1 MQGFIFPNGKLLKVG
16 YPFEPG
22 CLVEE
27 ESEKSC
33 PPLTTNQMLRM
44 NCIIHYRWITG
55 ASASHARRDPPGY
68 IFLQPEWINLQEMY
82 REGMLP
88 QR

>member
-27 ESEKSC
+27 ESGEILS
-33 PPLTTNQMLRM
+33 TATN
-44 NCIIHYRWITG
+44 
-55 ASASHARRDPPGY
+55 
-68 IFLQPEWINLQEMY
+68 
-82 REGMLP
+82 
-88 QR
+88 